1 MKCKGEGGEEG
12 GHLVRTSRGS
22 TKYHQT
28 PLNRWREERGRGH
41 ADDQKI
47 SEDGDGG
54 EDGHQS
60 HNEHVL

>member
-1 MKCKGEGGEEG
+1 MKYEGVGGRRG
-12 GHLVRTSRGS
+12 GHLVITLRGS

-28 PLNRWREERGRGH
+28 PLNRWREERGCGH
-41 ADDQKI
+41 AYDQKI

-60 HNEHVL
+60 HNEHIL